1 MENIFEIYG
10 MNSGLEYIKK
20 VAPTVYEELLIELKE
35 IDDAK
40 EIESVEKYRK
50 NLALGYAV
58 LEAFEQSN
66 VDVVVIRQTM
76 EFYIAVK
83 YLTKKSDI
91 HISGEFD
98 MIDDRC
104 FEYCKNIETLVFEEG
119 TMLFGQELLCHSK
132 TLKEIHFPK
141 SATMIGWRAF
151 YNCTA
156 LNNVEILNSEIFLCE
171 EAFWGCTNLKEVVLP
186 KEMKNVAYNIFDK
199 NITIVFV

>member
-58 LEAFEQSN
+58 LEAFEQS
-66 VDVVVIRQTM
+66 DADIVVTRRTM

-104 FEYCKNIETLVFEEG
+104 FEYCKNIETLVFEG
-119 TMLFGQELLCHSK
+119 AQCCLVRSCCATARH
-132 TLKEIHFPK
+132 LKK
-141 SATMIGWRAF
+141 S
-151 YNCTA
+151 
-156 LNNVEILNSEIFLCE
+156 IFL
-171 EAFWGCTNLKEVVLP
+171 NQQR
-186 KEMKNVAYNIFDK
+186 
-199 NITIVFV
+199 

>member
-58 LEAFEQSN
+58 LEAFEQSDA
-66 VDVVVIRQTM
+66 DVVVTRRTM

-132 TLKEIHFPK
+132 TLKEIHFPE
-141 SATMIGWRAF
+141 SANLIGYRAF

-156 LNNVEILNSEIFLCE
+156 LNKVIILNPEICLCG
-171 EAFWGCTNLKEVVLP
+171 EAFWGCTNLKEMVLL
-186 KEMKNVAYNIFDK
+186 KEMENDVSNIFDK
-199 NITIVFV
+199 I

>member
-66 VDVVVIRQTM
+66 VDVIVTRQTM

-83 YLTKKSDI
+83 YLTKKSVVR
-91 HISGEFD
+91 ISGKFD

-104 FEYCKNIETLVFEEG
+104 FEYCKHIETLFFEEG
-119 TMLFGQELLCHSK
+119 TLLFGQELLCYSK

-171 EAFWGCTNLKEVVLP
+171 EAFEGCISLKESSL
-186 KEMKNVAYNIFDK
+186 
-199 NITIVFV
+199 ITNS

>member
-58 LEAFEQSN
+58 LEAFEQSGA
-66 VDVVVIRQTM
+66 DVVVTRRTM

-104 FEYCKNIETLVFEEG
+104 FEYCKHIETLTFEEG
-119 TMLFGQELLCHSK
+119 TLLLCQELLCHSK
-132 TLKEIHFPK
+132 TLKKLHIPE
-141 SATMIGWRAF
+141 SATSIGWRAF
-151 YNCTA
+151 YNCPN
-156 LNNVEILNSEIFLCE
+156 LSSVEILNSETFICPGSFE
-171 EAFWGCTNLKEVVLP
+171 RCTNLDESELS
-186 KEMKNVAYNIFDK
+186 KNLLCNKIEYEL
-199 NITIVFV
+199 